1 MVRWFDSHICAEDGE
16 WCGLENFRMGAHH
29 YQLAL
34 VPSAFADDLSDDLWE
49 RDDLWSEQPAITL
62 LRELRSLLPKDTSW
76 ADVEEFES
84 ENDWGSD
91 LRIFRDGQRDGP
103 VESIVFRF
111 SPVADSREVLE
122 RFLTT
127 ARRHGLLVYARASQR
142 IMQPKIEIV
151 ERDLKQST
159 AYRFIS
165 DPGAALSEA
174 AANVKMPKIKVSKL
188 D

>member
-1 MVRWFDSHICAEDGE
+1 
-16 WCGLENFRMGAHH
+16 MGAHH

-34 VPSAFADDLSDDLWE
+34 LPRAFADDASDDLWE
-49 RDDLWSEQPAITL
+49 RDDLWSEQPPSAL
-62 LRELRSLLPKDTSW
+62 LRELRSLLPNETSW
-76 ADVEEFES
+76 GEVEEFDTAD
-84 ENDWGSD
+84 DWGSD
-91 LRIFRDGQRDGP
+91 LRICHDGQRDGP

-127 ARRHGLLVYARASQR
+127 AARHGLLVYARASR
-142 IMQPKIEIV
+142 CILQPRIEIV

-165 DPGAALSEA
+165 DPGAALLEA
-174 AANVKMPKIKVSKL
+174 AANVKMPKLKLSKL

>member
-1 MVRWFDSHICAEDGE
+1 
-16 WCGLENFRMGAHH
+16 MGAHH

-34 VPSAFADDLSDDLWE
+34 LPSAFADDASDDLWE
-49 RDDLWSEQPAITL
+49 RDDLWSEQPPSAL
-62 LRELRSLLPKDTSW
+62 LRELRNLLPNETSW
-76 ADVEEFES
+76 GEVEEFES
-84 ENDWGSD
+84 ADDWGSD
-91 LRIFRDGQRDGP
+91 LRIWHDCQRDGP

-127 ARRHGLLVYARASQR
+127 AARHGLLVYARASR
-142 IMQPKIEIV
+142 CILQPRIEIV
-151 ERDLKQST
+151 EQDLKQST

-165 DPGAALSEA
+165 DPGAALLDTTA
-174 AANVKMPKIKVSKL
+174 AVKMPKLKVPKL